1 MTNKIIIPEEVKAMK
16 TIVFDMDGTIADL
29 YGVDGW
35 LNDLINGDTRPYD
48 IAKPL
53 VNMSALARRLNSLQ
67 RKGYII
73 NIISWTSKS
82 GTAEY
87 NARVAESKKK
97 WLAKHLKSVKFNN
110 VYIVPYGT
118 PKHEISSGI
127 LFDDEQPN
135 RTKWGIGAYDVTDI
149 LGVLKAV
156 A

>member
-1 MTNKIIIPEEVKAMK
+1 MTNTNLPKIIN
-16 TIVFDMDGTIADL
+16 FDLDGTIANL

-87 NARVAESKKK
+87 NERVKASKLN
-97 WLAKHLKSVKFNN
+97 WLAKHLKSVKFDN

-127 LFDDEQPN
+127 LFDDEKPN
-135 RTKWGIGAYDVTDI
+135 RDKWGVGAYDVNDI
-149 LGVLKAV
+149 LGVLRAV
-156 A
+156 K

>member
-1 MTNKIIIPEEVKAMK
+1 MTEKIIN
-16 TIVFDMDGTIADL
+16 FDMDGTIADL

-35 LNDLINGDTRPYD
+35 LDDLINGNTRPYD

-53 VNMSALARRLNSLQ
+53 LNMSALARVLNKLQ
-67 RKGYII
+67 RLGYKI

-87 NARVAESKKK
+87 NERVKVSKLK
-97 WLAKHLKSVKFNN
+97 WLAKHLKSVKFDN

-118 PKHEISSGI
+118 PKHEISTGI

-135 RTKWGIGAYDVTDI
+135 RIKWGIGAYDVNNI

>member
-1 MTNKIIIPEEVKAMK
+1 MSERIIN
-16 TIVFDMDGTIADL
+16 FDMDGTIADL

-53 VNMSALARRLNSLQ
+53 VNMSALARRLNALQ

-87 NARVAESKKK
+87 NERVKTSKLN

-118 PKHEISSGI
+118 PKHTISSGI
-127 LFDDEQPN
+127 LFDDEERN
-135 RTKWGIGAYDVTDI
+135 RKEWTGTAYDVNNI
-149 LGVLKAV
+149 LEILKGLF
-156 A
+156 

>member
-1 MTNKIIIPEEVKAMK
+1 MTEKIIN
-16 TIVFDMDGTIADL
+16 FDMDGTIADL

-35 LNDLINGDTRPYD
+35 LNDLINGNTRPYD

-53 VNMSALARRLNSLQ
+53 VNMSALARLLNSLQ

-73 NIISWTSKS
+73 NIISWLSKS
-82 GTAEY
+82 GTDEY
-87 NARVAESKKK
+87 NARVTESKKK

-110 VYIVPYGT
+110 LYIVPYGT

-135 RTKWGIGAYDVTDI
+135 REKWGAGAYDVNDI

>member
-1 MTNKIIIPEEVKAMK
+1 MTNVNLPKIIN
-16 TIVFDMDGTIADL
+16 FDLDGTIADL
-29 YGVDGW
+29 YGVDDW

-53 VNMSALARRLNSLQ
+53 VNMSALARVLNGLQ
-67 RKGYII
+67 KKGYII
-73 NIISWTSKS
+73 NIISWTSKN

-87 NARVAESKKK
+87 NERVKVAKLK

-127 LFDDEQPN
+127 LFDDEKPN
-135 RTKWGIGAYDVTDI
+135 RDKWGVGAYDVNDI
-149 LGVLKAV
+149 LGVLRAV
-156 A
+156 K

>member
-1 MTNKIIIPEEVKAMK
+1 MTEKIIN
-16 TIVFDMDGTIADL
+16 FDMDGTIADL

-35 LNDLINGDTRPYD
+35 LDDLINGNTRPYD

-53 VNMSALARRLNSLQ
+53 LNMSALARVLNKLQ
-67 RKGYII
+67 KIGYKI

-87 NARVAESKKK
+87 NERVKVSKLK
-97 WLAKHLKSVKFNN
+97 WLAKHLKSVKFDN

-118 PKHEISSGI
+118 PKHEISTGI

-135 RTKWGIGAYDVTDI
+135 RIKWGIGAYDVNNI

>member
-1 MTNKIIIPEEVKAMK
+1 MTEKIIN
-16 TIVFDMDGTIADL
+16 FDMDGTIADL

-53 VNMSALARRLNSLQ
+53 VNLSSLARILNKLQ
-67 RKGYII
+67 TKGYII
-73 NIISWTSKS
+73 NIISWTAKS
-82 GTAEY
+82 GTTEY
-87 NARVAESKKK
+87 NERIKASKLK

-118 PKHEISSGI
+118 PKHEIASGI
-127 LFDDEQPN
+127 LFDDEIGN
-135 RTKWGIGAYDVTDI
+135 RTAWGVGAYDVDNI

>member
-1 MTNKIIIPEEVKAMK
+1 MTEKIIN
-16 TIVFDMDGTIADL
+16 FDMDGTIADL

-53 VNMSALARRLNSLQ
+53 VNMSALARRLNTLQ

-73 NIISWTSKS
+73 NIISWTAKS

-87 NARVAESKKK
+87 NERVRVAKLN

-135 RTKWGIGAYDVTDI
+135 RTKWGVGAYDVDNI

>member
-1 MTNKIIIPEEVKAMK
+1 MDKIIN
-16 TIVFDMDGTIADL
+16 FDMDGTIADL
-29 YGVDGW
+29 YGVEGW
-35 LNDLINGDTRPYD
+35 LDDLINSRVRPYAE
-48 IAKPL
+48 AKPL
-53 VNMSALARRLNSLQ
+53 LNMSALARMLNKLQ
-67 RKGYII
+67 RLGYKI

-87 NARVAESKKK
+87 NERVKQTKLK

-118 PKHEISSGI
+118 PKQTLSTGI

-135 RTKWGIGAYDVTDI
+135 RDNWGEGAYNVDNI
-149 LGVLKAV
+149 LSVLKAV

>member
-1 MTNKIIIPEEVKAMK
+1 MAEKIIN
-16 TIVFDMDGTIADL
+16 FDMDGTFVDL

-35 LNDLINGDTRPYD
+35 LDDLINSRTRPYEV
-48 IAKPL
+48 AKPMI
-53 VNMSALARRLNSLQ
+53 NMSAFARRLNYLQ
-67 RKGYII
+67 KIGYII
-73 NIISWTSKS
+73 NVISWTAKNGSTDFNERVK
-82 GTAEY
+82 TAKL
-87 NARVAESKKK
+87 N

-127 LFDDEQPN
+127 LFDDEKPN
-135 RTKWGIGAYDVTDI
+135 RDKWGVGAYDVNDI

>member
-1 MTNKIIIPEEVKAMK
+1 MTEKIIN
-16 TIVFDMDGTIADL
+16 FDMDGTIADL

-87 NARVAESKKK
+87 NERVKVAKLN

-135 RTKWGIGAYDVTDI
+135 RIKWGVGAYDVTDI
-149 LGVLKAV
+149 RGVLKAV

>member
-1 MTNKIIIPEEVKAMK
+1 MSERIIN
-16 TIVFDMDGTIADL
+16 FDMDGTIADL

-53 VNMSALARRLNSLQ
+53 VNMSALARLLNALQ

-87 NARVAESKKK
+87 NERVKASKLK

-118 PKHEISSGI
+118 PKQTLSKGI
-127 LFDDEQPN
+127 LFDDEKPN
-135 RTKWGIGAYDVTDI
+135 RDNWGEGAYNADNI
-149 LGVLKAV
+149 LEVLKAV